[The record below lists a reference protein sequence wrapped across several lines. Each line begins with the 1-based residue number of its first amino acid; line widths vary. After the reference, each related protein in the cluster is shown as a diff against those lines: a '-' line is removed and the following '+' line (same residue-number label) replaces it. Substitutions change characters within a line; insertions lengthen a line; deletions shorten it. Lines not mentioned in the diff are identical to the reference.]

1 MIAPFGNLVE
11 FSKLYRCAR
20 RRNHGC
26 SVKKIQHLIV
36 FTMVQ
41 QVPIVLT
48 IRRCISGMQ
57 SSMIA
62 PFGNLVDLIELY
74 QIPKRSNHRTPHPR
88 NTASN
93 SEHLL
98 RLGQQATDVHH
109 WHTYLLSAR
118 VCSLNM
124 REILIVLM

>member
-11 FSKLYRCAR
+11 FSSSTGVPDGAII
-20 RRNHGC
+20 GC
-26 SVKKIQHLIV
+26 SVQKIQHLIV

-74 QIPKRSNHRTPHPR
+74 QIPKRRDHRTPHPR

-93 SEHLL
+93 SEH
-98 RLGQQATDVHH
+98 
-109 WHTYLLSAR
+109 Y
-118 VCSLNM
+118 
-124 REILIVLM
+124 